1 MCLRAFVKIL
11 KRLCSQNLT
20 TSLHVLPHGLGSPS
34 PRGGLQMD
42 LNNSLNSSMRKIAPA
57 HSAGAICP
65 SHLSRA
71 SLAQSQATFPRSELC
86 LIGKIAWNQTYRKL
100 KNNKLDI
107 GVYPDTMYPIPRY
120 LGPISEYTPIPCSLG
135 INLGFLVFEDSVFKC
150 LWIFKIL
157 LTSQIC

>member
-1 MCLRAFVKIL
+1 
-11 KRLCSQNLT
+11 
-20 TSLHVLPHGLGSPS
+20 
-34 PRGGLQMD
+34 MD

-100 KNNKLDI
+100 NNYKLDI

-135 INLGFLVFEDSVFKC
+135 INLGFLGFEGSVFKC
-150 LWIFKIL
+150 LVDFLNFQNIPNLLKTGPALKSLHYGHVPWFLDFISLTTFKNPNKSN
-157 LTSQIC
+157 T